1 MGRSLELKEN
11 MKTMR
16 EYVEEKFTKQKE
28 SLEKEVAP
36 LRDILQKESEAVGAL
51 QKKQNDAKKKET
63 VIQNVINTEVAKLR
77 RSEESCRKSGTP
89 RGTKCQNDGNSEERV

>member
-1 MGRSLELKEN
+1 MNGDLSELKEN

-28 SLEKEVAP
+28 SLEKEVVP

-51 QKKQNDAKKKET
+51 QKKQNDAKKKVCIKHCFLISIT
-63 VIQNVINTEVAKLR
+63 SLIISLMNH
-77 RSEESCRKSGTP
+77 
-89 RGTKCQNDGNSEERV
+89 